1 MSKIEKIDQINL
13 ESFYWVYLLEIAK
26 KGGIGA
32 YTPLTTVALGKLVGK
47 SQQSASRYLTHL
59 KEKGFLNKE
68 KHKSSFKFML
78 TKKGEI
84 EIMKIF
90 NELSLIFPRSIERI
104 INSQLDD
111 KLKQNKIRMFKFY
124 NSQPIKGFTQKEF
137 KSRFPDPK
145 DFYDSIEWKNCRIEI
160 LQRDEYT
167 CQYCERKP
175 SKQIHHLNDP
185 RYCPELSLDPKN
197 LIVLCNLCHK
207 SWHLK

>member
-1 MSKIEKIDQINL
+1 MIRNNQTNL
-13 ESFYWVYLLEIAK
+13 EPFYWLYLLEIAK
-26 KGGIGA
+26 RGGIGM
-32 YTPLTTVALGKLVGK
+32 YIPISTGALGNLVGK
-47 SQQSASRYLTHL
+47 SQQSASRHLTIL

-68 KHKSSFKFML
+68 KYKNQFKFML

-104 INSQLDD
+104 INSQLDE

-137 KSRFPDPK
+137 KDRFPIPK
-145 DFYDSIEWKNCRIEI
+145 EFYDSIEWKNCRIEI
-160 LQRDEYT
+160 LQRDEYI
-167 CQYCERKP
+167 CQCCGRKP
-175 SKQIHHLNDP
+175 SKQVHHLNDP
-185 RYCPELSLDPKN
+185 RYCPELSLDRKN

-207 SWHLK
+207 EWHLK